1 MKLSKKNAAVVRK
14 ALNGWVGEGAL
25 TPQQQQQLLQH
36 VEIQPFDWRRLA
48 RYAFLAALASLVIA
62 ITSLFADSGLLAWL
76 SELFRFDAPARM
88 VIAGVLAALAYAWA
102 LRRRRRH
109 PEKRYGN
116 EAALFIAVL
125 LTACALWQMGVW
137 LDNGSGRVSVL
148 LVFAALLYGLIG
160 WFGKSGL
167 VWWFA
172 LLSLGNAFGA
182 ETGYLSGWGAY
193 WLGMSY
199 PIRFI
204 AFGVVL
210 IAAALLLQPVLARRG
225 LDRVSLAMGLLYLF
239 IALWLLSIFG
249 NYGDLDGWYQV
260 RQIELFHW
268 SLLFGIVAAAAI
280 WLGLKRDDAM
290 LRGFGLTFL
299 AINLYT
305 RLFEFFW
312 DSMPKAIF
320 FVLLGL
326 SLWALGHYAER
337 IWQLGR
343 GPHDVTDDRS
353 EGR

>member
-76 SELFRFDAPARM
+76 SELFRFDAPART
-88 VIAGVLAALAYAWA
+88 VIAGALAALAYAWA

-125 LTACALWQMGVW
+125 LTACALWQLGVW

-148 LVFAALLYGLIG
+148 LIFAALLYGLIG
-160 WFGKSGL
+160 WFGRSGL
-167 VWWFA
+167 VWGFA

-204 AFGVVL
+204 AFGAIL
-210 IAAALLLQPVLARRG
+210 IAAALLLQPPLARRA

-249 NYGDLDGWYQV
+249 NYGDLDGWYRV

-268 SLLFGIVAAAAI
+268 SLLFGLVAAAAI

-326 SLWALGHYAER
+326 SLWALGRYAEK

-343 GPHDVTDDRS
+343 GPHDVTDDR
-353 EGR
+353 

>member
-1 MKLSKKNAAVVRK
+1 MKLSKKNAAIVRNV
-14 ALNGWVGEGAL
+14 LDGWVKEGAL
-25 TPQQQQQLLQH
+25 TQQQWQQLQQQ
-36 VEIQPFDWRRLA
+36 VEVQPFDWRRLA

-62 ITSLFADSGLLAWL
+62 FTSLFNDSDLLAWL
-76 SELFRFDAPARM
+76 SGLFRFDVLARM
-88 VIAGVLAALAYAWA
+88 VIASVLAALAYAWA
-102 LRRRRRH
+102 LRRRRFH

-148 LVFAALLYGLIG
+148 LILATLLYGTIG
-160 WFGKSGL
+160 WFARSGL
-167 VWWFA
+167 VWGGA

-182 ETGYLSGWGAY
+182 ETGYISGWGAY

-210 IAAALLLQPVLARRG
+210 IATALLLQPLLARRG
-225 LDRVSLAMGLLYLF
+225 LDRVTLAMGLLYLF

-249 NYGDLDGWYQV
+249 NYGDLDSWYRV
-260 RQIELFHW
+260 RQIRLFHW
-268 SLLFGIVAAAAI
+268 SLLFGLVATAAI
-280 WLGLKRDDAM
+280 WLGLKRDDTM

-299 AINLYT
+299 GINLYT

-312 DSMPKAIF
+312 DSTPKAIF

-326 SLWALGHYAER
+326 SLWALGHYAEK

-343 GPHDVTDDRS
+343 GAQDVTED
-353 EGR
+353 G

>member
-1 MKLSKKNAAVVRK
+1 MKFSKKNAAVVRK

-25 TPQQQQQLLQH
+25 TAQQQEQLLQH
-36 VEIQPFDWRRLA
+36 VEVQPFDWRRLA

-62 ITSLFADSGLLAWL
+62 ITSLFADSDLLDWL
-76 SELFRFDAPARM
+76 SGLFRFDTPVRM
-88 VIAGVLAALAYAWA
+88 AMAGILAALAYTWA
-102 LRRRRRH
+102 LRRRRHH

-116 EAALFIAVL
+116 EAALFVAVL
-125 LTACALWQMGVW
+125 FTACALWQMGVW
-137 LDNGSGRVSVL
+137 LDNGSGRVSLL
-148 LVFAALLYGLIG
+148 LVFAALLYGVIG
-160 WFGKSGL
+160 WFSRSGL

-172 LLSLGNAFGA
+172 LLSFGNAFGA

-193 WLGMSY
+193 WLGMSF

-204 AFGVVL
+204 AFGAVL
-210 IAAALLLQPVLARRG
+210 IAAALLLQPLLARRG
-225 LDRVSLAMGLLYLF
+225 LERVSLAMGLLYLF

-249 NYGDLDGWYQV
+249 NYGDLDSWYSV

-268 SLLFGIVAAAAI
+268 SLLFGIAAAVVI

-299 AINLYT
+299 CINLYT
-305 RLFEFFW
+305 RFFEFFW

-320 FVLLGL
+320 FVVLGL
-326 SLWALGHYAER
+326 SLWALGHYAEK

-343 GPHDVTDDRS
+343 KPHDLTDD
-353 EGR
+353 

>member
-1 MKLSKKNAAVVRK
+1 MKFSKKNAAVVRK

-25 TPQQQQQLLQH
+25 TVQQQKLLLQH
-36 VEIQPFDWRRLA
+36 VEVQPFDWRRLA

-62 ITSLFADSGLLAWL
+62 ITSLFADSDLLDWL
-76 SELFRFDAPARM
+76 SGLFRFDAPVRM
-88 VIAGVLAALAYAWA
+88 AMAGILAALAYTWA

-125 LTACALWQMGVW
+125 FTACALWQMGVW
-137 LDNGSGRVSVL
+137 LDNGSGRVSL
-148 LVFAALLYGLIG
+148 LLMFAALLYGLIG
-160 WFGKSGL
+160 WFSRSGL

-193 WLGMSY
+193 WLGMSF

-204 AFGVVL
+204 AFGAAL
-210 IAAALLLQPVLARRG
+210 IAAALLLQPLLARRG
-225 LDRVSLAMGLLYLF
+225 LERVSLAMGLLYLF

-249 NYGDLDGWYQV
+249 NYGDLDSWYSV

-268 SLLFGIVAAAAI
+268 SLLFGIAAAVVI

-299 AINLYT
+299 CINLYT
-305 RLFEFFW
+305 RFFEFFW

-320 FVLLGL
+320 FVVLGL
-326 SLWALGHYAER
+326 SLWALGHYAEK

-343 GPHDVTDDRS
+343 KPHDLTDD
-353 EGR
+353 